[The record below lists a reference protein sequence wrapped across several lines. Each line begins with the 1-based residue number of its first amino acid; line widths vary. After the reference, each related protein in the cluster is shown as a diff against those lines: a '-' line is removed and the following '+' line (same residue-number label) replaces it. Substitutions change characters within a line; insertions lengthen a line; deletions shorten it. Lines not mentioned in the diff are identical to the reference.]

1 MQINCDPGTAFN
13 PKVDMAAPGASRVEF
28 AELRL
33 VKRTLRKLGR
43 RRRRRLCTHCV
54 AFCLNLLGNSGKSL
68 QLPFISFPSTCPS
81 PNYYDVH
88 FRYLLS
94 FFFAVCLPF
103 VLLESFLYSH

>member
-1 MQINCDPGTAFN
+1 
-13 PKVDMAAPGASRVEF
+13 MAAPAASRVEF

-33 VKRTLRKLGR
+33 VKRTLSKLGHR
-43 RRRRRLCTHCV
+43 RRRRPLCTHCV

-68 QLPFISFPSTCPS
+68 QLPLISFPFTCPS

-88 FRYLLS
+88 FRHLLS
-94 FFFAVCLPF
+94 FFFALLLPF